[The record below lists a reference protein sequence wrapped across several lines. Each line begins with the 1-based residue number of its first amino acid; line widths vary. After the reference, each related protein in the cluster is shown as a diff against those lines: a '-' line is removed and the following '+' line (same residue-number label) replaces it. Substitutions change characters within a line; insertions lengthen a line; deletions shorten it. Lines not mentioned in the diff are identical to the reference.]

1 MTVKSTIPDNGAA
14 SVKWAILQ
22 VHQVPPNKHYF
33 GATVFLSPVH
43 HGLAASYMQ
52 DIRKEYKGPG
62 IFMMVEVKEIV
73 EVTEEEKDT
82 I

>member
-22 VHQVPPNKHYF
+22 LHQVPTSKHYY
-33 GATVFLSPVH
+33 GAAVFLGPVH

-52 DIRKEYKGPG
+52 DIRKGYKGPG
-62 IFMMVEVKEIV
+62 IFAMVEVKEIV
-73 EVTEEEKDT
+73 EYSEEEKDT